1 MKNKVLVEIIIP
13 KFDESYNLLLP
24 VNKRIGNIVLLV
36 NKAIE
41 EINNGFYKCN
51 PQASLYN
58 VDTGERYDVNKLLYE
73 TNIRN
78 GTKLILD

>member
-1 MKNKVLVEIIIP
+1 MKNKVLVEILIP
-13 KFDESYNLLLP
+13 KFDESYNLFLP
-24 VNKRIGNIVLLV
+24 ANKRIGNIVLLI

-41 EINNGFYKCN
+41 EISNGNYKCN

-58 VDTGERYDVNKLLYE
+58 TETGERYEPNKMLYE

-78 GTKLILD
+78 GSVLILD

>member
-1 MKNKVLVEIIIP
+1 MKNKVLVQIIIP
-13 KFDESYNLLLP
+13 KFDESYNLFLP
-24 VNKRIGNIVLLV
+24 ANKRIGNIVLLV

-58 VDTGERYDVNKLLYE
+58 CETGERYETNKLLYE
-73 TNIRN
+73 TDIRN
-78 GTKLILD
+78 GAKLILD